1 MLTNKETA
9 LLDAATDLIREK
21 GMIALNMSDVHK
33 KAGYSRAAQ
42 YQSFS
47 DKNSLL
53 AALCMRELV
62 QNTLALEEQRYKELS
77 GDFTVVLRPV
87 VYNYL
92 KLSDR
97 LMIDSAFTN
106 MLKCVEALP
115 DVEEFSFLKQGF
127 AYLDKERRAEKDA

>member
-1 MLTNKETA
+1 MLTEKETA
-9 LLDAATDLIREK
+9 LLDAATELVKEK

-47 DKNSLL
+47 DKNALL

-62 QNTLALEEQRYKELS
+62 KNTEAIVQGRFEDLTGEFS
-77 GDFTVVLRPV
+77 VVLRPV
-87 VYNYL
+87 VYSYL

-97 LMIDSAFTN
+97 LMIDSAFGL
-106 MLKCVEALP
+106 MLTQVRSLP
-115 DVEEFSFLKQGF
+115 DEENFSFMKSGF
-127 AYLDKERRAEKDA
+127 EFLNKEREMHK

>member
-1 MLTNKETA
+1 MLTGKETA
-9 LLDAATDLIREK
+9 LLNAATDLIKEH

-62 QNTLALEEQRYKELS
+62 QNTSALKEQRYTEITAE
-77 GDFTVVLRPV
+77 FTVVLRPV

-92 KLSDR
+92 KLADR
-97 LMIDSAFTN
+97 LMIDSAFN
-106 MLKCVEALP
+106 HMFSAVKSLP
-115 DVEEFSFLKQGF
+115 DIEQFSFLKQGF
-127 AYLDKERRAEKDA
+127 NFLNEERLKEA

>member
-9 LLDAATDLIREK
+9 LLDAAGELIREK
-21 GMIALNMSDVHK
+21 GMIPLNMSDVHK

-62 QNTLALEEQRYKELS
+62 ENTIAIEEQRYKELS
-77 GDFTVVLRPV
+77 GDFTVVIRPV
-87 VYNYL
+87 VYDYL

-97 LMIDSAFTN
+97 LMIDSAFSQ
-106 MLKCVEALP
+106 MLASVESLP
-115 DVEEFSFLKQGF
+115 DIEEFSFLKQGF
-127 AYLDKERRAEKDA
+127 AFLHAERLKSK

>member
-1 MLTNKETA
+1 MLTAKETA
-9 LLDAATDLIREK
+9 LLNAATDLIREH

-62 QNTLALEEQRYKELS
+62 QNTCAIEEQRYKELT

-92 KLSDR
+92 KLADR
-97 LMIDSAFTN
+97 LMIDSAFEQMFKAVQN
-106 MLKCVEALP
+106 LP

-127 AYLDKERRAEKDA
+127 DFLNTERLQKA

>member
-1 MLTNKETA
+1 MLTEKESA
-9 LLDAATDLIREK
+9 LLDAATELVKEK

-47 DKNSLL
+47 DKNALL

-62 QNTLALEEQRYKELS
+62 SNTQAIEDKRFDELT
-77 GDFTVVLRPV
+77 GDFSVVLRPV
-87 VYNYL
+87 VYRYL

-97 LMIDSAFTN
+97 LMIDSAFSL
-106 MLKCVEALP
+106 MLTQVRSLP
-115 DVEEFSFLKQGF
+115 EDEKFNFLKNGF
-127 AYLDKERRAEKDA
+127 EFLHQEREMSR

>member
-1 MLTNKETA
+1 MLTGKETA
-9 LLDAATDLIREK
+9 LLNAATDLIKEH

-62 QNTLALEEQRYKELS
+62 QNTLALKEQRFTEIT
-77 GDFTVVLRPV
+77 GQFTVVLRPV

-92 KLSDR
+92 KLADR
-97 LMIDSAFTN
+97 LMIDSAFN
-106 MLKCVEALP
+106 HMLSAVQSLP
-115 DVEEFSFLKQGF
+115 DVEQFSFLKQGF
-127 AYLDKERRAEKDA
+127 NFLNEERLKEA

>member
-9 LLDAATDLIREK
+9 LLDAAGELIREK

-62 QNTLALEEQRYKELS
+62 ENTIAIEEQRYKELS
-77 GDFTVVLRPV
+77 GDFTVVIRPV
-87 VYNYL
+87 VYDYL

-97 LMIDSAFTN
+97 LMIDSAFSQ
-106 MLKCVEALP
+106 MLASVESLP
-115 DVEEFSFLKQGF
+115 DIEEFSFLKQGF
-127 AYLDKERRAEKDA
+127 AFLHAERSKSK

>member
-1 MLTNKETA
+1 MLTEKETA
-9 LLDAATDLIREK
+9 LLDAATELVKEK

-47 DKNSLL
+47 DKNALL

-62 QNTLALEEQRYKELS
+62 KNTEAIVQGRFEDLTGEFS
-77 GDFTVVLRPV
+77 VVLRPV
-87 VYNYL
+87 VYSYL

-97 LMIDSAFTN
+97 LMIDSAFGL
-106 MLKCVEALP
+106 MLTQVRSLP
-115 DVEEFSFLKQGF
+115 DEENFSFMKSGF
-127 AYLDKERRAEKDA
+127 EFLNKEREMYK

>member
-9 LLDAATDLIREK
+9 LLDAAGELIREK

-62 QNTLALEEQRYKELS
+62 ENTIAIEEQRYKELS
-77 GDFTVVLRPV
+77 GDFTVVIRPV

-97 LMIDSAFTN
+97 LMIDSAFSQ
-106 MLKCVEALP
+106 MLASVESLP
-115 DVEEFSFLKQGF
+115 DIEEFSFLKQGF
-127 AYLDKERRAEKDA
+127 AFLHAERLKSK

>member
-1 MLTNKETA
+1 MLTGKETA
-9 LLDAATDLIREK
+9 LLNAATDLIKEH

-62 QNTLALEEQRYKELS
+62 QNTTAVKEQKYTEIT
-77 GDFTVVLRPV
+77 GEFTVVLRPV

-92 KLSDR
+92 KLADR
-97 LMIDSAFTN
+97 LMIDSAFN
-106 MLKCVEALP
+106 HMLSAVQSLP
-115 DVEEFSFLKQGF
+115 DVEQFSFLKQGF
-127 AYLDKERRAEKDA
+127 NFLNEERLKEA

>member
-1 MLTNKETA
+1 MLTGKETA
-9 LLDAATDLIREK
+9 LLNAATDLIKEH

-62 QNTLALEEQRYKELS
+62 QNTTAVKEQKYTEIT
-77 GDFTVVLRPV
+77 GEFTVVLRPV

-92 KLSDR
+92 KLADR
-97 LMIDSAFTN
+97 LMIDSAFN
-106 MLKCVEALP
+106 HMLSAVRSLP
-115 DVEEFSFLKQGF
+115 DVEQFSFLKQGF
-127 AYLDKERRAEKDA
+127 NFLNEERLKEA

>member
-1 MLTNKETA
+1 MLTDKEQA
-9 LLDAATDLIREK
+9 LLDAAAELIAEK
-21 GMIALNMSDVHK
+21 GIIALNMSDVHK

-62 QNTLALEEQRYKELS
+62 QSTEAIKQERYEDLT
-77 GDFTVVLRPV
+77 GDFSVVLRPV

-92 KLSDR
+92 KLADR
-97 LMIDSAFTN
+97 LMIDSAFNQLLSETQS
-106 MLKCVEALP
+106 LP
-115 DVEEFSFLKQGF
+115 DTEHCNFIKRAFGFLD
-127 AYLDKERRAEKDA
+127 AERKRSIK

>member
-1 MLTNKETA
+1 MLTDKETA
-9 LLDAATDLIREK
+9 LLNAATDLIKEH

-62 QNTLALEEQRYKELS
+62 QNTSAVNEQRYTEMTS
-77 GDFTVVLRPV
+77 DFTVVLRPV

-97 LMIDSAFTN
+97 LMIDSAFN
-106 MLKCVEALP
+106 HMLDAVQSLP
-115 DVEEFSFLKQGF
+115 DVEQFSFLKQGF
-127 AYLDKERRAEKDA
+127 NFLNQERINAA

>member
-1 MLTNKETA
+1 MLTEKESA
-9 LLDAATDLIREK
+9 LLNAATELVQEK

-47 DKNSLL
+47 DKNALL

-62 QNTLALEEQRYKELS
+62 NNTQAIEEKRFEDLT
-77 GDFTVVLRPV
+77 GDFSVVLRPV
-87 VYNYL
+87 VYRYL

-97 LMIDSAFTN
+97 LMIDSAFGL
-106 MLKCVEALP
+106 MLTQVRTLP
-115 DVEEFSFLKQGF
+115 DDERFNFLKSGF
-127 AYLDKERRAEKDA
+127 EFLNQEREMNR

>member
-9 LLDAATDLIREK
+9 LLDAATELIREK

-62 QNTLALEEQRYKELS
+62 QSTTAIEEQRYKELTA
-77 GDFTVVLRPV
+77 DFTVVLRPV
-87 VYNYL
+87 VYDYL

-97 LMIDSAFTN
+97 LMIDSAFGN

-115 DVEEFSFLKQGF
+115 EVEQFSFLKQGF
-127 AYLDKERRAEKDA
+127 AFLHAERTKAKNT

>member
-1 MLTNKETA
+1 MLTDKETA
-9 LLDAATDLIREK
+9 LLDAATDLIKEH

-62 QNTLALEEQRYKELS
+62 QNITAIEEQRYKELT
-77 GDFTVVLRPV
+77 GDFTVVLRPI

-92 KLSDR
+92 KLADR
-97 LMIDSAFTN
+97 LMIDSAFEQ
-106 MLKCVEALP
+106 MLKSVQSLP
-115 DVEEFSFLKQGF
+115 ATDEFSFLKQGF
-127 AYLDKERRAEKDA
+127 EFLNTERHQKA

>member
-1 MLTNKETA
+1 MLTGKETA
-9 LLDAATDLIREK
+9 LLNAATDLIKEH

-47 DKNSLL
+47 NKNSLL

-62 QNTLALEEQRYKELS
+62 QNTTAVKEQKYTEIT
-77 GDFTVVLRPV
+77 GEFTVVLRPV

-92 KLSDR
+92 KLADR
-97 LMIDSAFTN
+97 LMIDSAFN
-106 MLKCVEALP
+106 HMLSAVQSLP
-115 DVEEFSFLKQGF
+115 DVEQFSFLKQGF
-127 AYLDKERRAEKDA
+127 NFLNEERLKEA

>member
-9 LLDAATDLIREK
+9 LLDAAGELIREK

-62 QNTLALEEQRYKELS
+62 ENTIAIEEQRYKELS
-77 GDFTVVLRPV
+77 GDFTVVIRPV
-87 VYNYL
+87 VYDYL

-97 LMIDSAFTN
+97 LMIDSAFSQ
-106 MLKCVEALP
+106 MLASVESLP

-127 AYLDKERRAEKDA
+127 AFLHAERLKSK

>member
-1 MLTNKETA
+1 MMLTEKETA
-9 LLDAATDLIREK
+9 LLNAATELVKEK

-47 DKNSLL
+47 DKNALL

-62 QNTLALEEQRYKELS
+62 NNTQAIEEKRFDELTGQFS
-77 GDFTVVLRPV
+77 VVLRPV
-87 VYNYL
+87 VYSYL

-97 LMIDSAFTN
+97 LMIDSAFGL
-106 MLKCVEALP
+106 MLAQVRSLP
-115 DVEEFSFLKQGF
+115 DDDNFTFLKSGF
-127 AYLDKERRAEKDA
+127 EFLNKEREMSK

>member
-1 MLTNKETA
+1 MLTDKEQA
-9 LLDAATDLIREK
+9 LLDAAAELIAEK

-62 QNTLALEEQRYKELS
+62 QCTEAIKAKQYDGLA

-92 KLSDR
+92 KLADR
-97 LMIDSAFTN
+97 LMIDSAFN
-106 MLKCVEALP
+106 QLLVEVQTLP
-115 DVEEFSFLKQGF
+115 DTEHFRFVKK
-127 AYLDKERRAEKDA
+127 AYDYLDLERKRNGK

>member
-1 MLTNKETA
+1 MLTEKESA
-9 LLDAATDLIREK
+9 LLDAATELVKEK

-47 DKNSLL
+47 DKNALL

-62 QNTLALEEQRYKELS
+62 SNTQAIEDKRFDDLT
-77 GDFTVVLRPV
+77 GDFSVVLRPV
-87 VYNYL
+87 VYRYL

-97 LMIDSAFTN
+97 LMIDSAFSL
-106 MLKCVEALP
+106 MLTQVRSLP
-115 DVEEFSFLKQGF
+115 EDDRFNFLKSGYEF
-127 AYLDKERRAEKDA
+127 LNKEREMSR

>member
-1 MLTNKETA
+1 MLTEKETA
-9 LLDAATDLIREK
+9 LLDAASALVKEK

-47 DKNSLL
+47 DKNALL
-53 AALCMRELV
+53 AALSMRELV
-62 QNTLALEEQRYKELS
+62 NNTLAIEEKRFDELT

-87 VYNYL
+87 VYSYL

-97 LMIDSAFTN
+97 LMIDSAFRL
-106 MLKCVEALP
+106 MLTQVRLLP
-115 DVEEFSFLKQGF
+115 DDESLSFLKSGF
-127 AYLDKERRAEKDA
+127 EFLNKEREMTKS

>member
-1 MLTNKETA
+1 MLTEKESA
-9 LLDAATDLIREK
+9 LLDAATELVKEK

-47 DKNSLL
+47 DKNALL

-62 QNTLALEEQRYKELS
+62 SNTQAIEDKRFDELT
-77 GDFTVVLRPV
+77 GDFSVVLRPV
-87 VYNYL
+87 VYRYL

-97 LMIDSAFTN
+97 LMIDSAFSL
-106 MLKCVEALP
+106 MLTQVRSLP
-115 DVEEFSFLKQGF
+115 EDDRFNFLKSGYEF
-127 AYLDKERRAEKDA
+127 LNKEREMSR

>member
-9 LLDAATDLIREK
+9 LLDAAGELIREK

-62 QNTLALEEQRYKELS
+62 ENTIAIEEQRYKELS
-77 GDFTVVLRPV
+77 GDFTVVIRPV
-87 VYNYL
+87 VYDYL

-97 LMIDSAFTN
+97 LMIDSAFSQ
-106 MLKCVEALP
+106 MLASVESLP
-115 DVEEFSFLKQGF
+115 DIEEFSFLKQGF
-127 AYLDKERRAEKDA
+127 AFLHAERLKSK

>member
-1 MLTNKETA
+1 MLTGKETA
-9 LLDAATDLIREK
+9 LLNAATDLIKEH

-62 QNTLALEEQRYKELS
+62 QNTTAVKEQKYTEIT
-77 GDFTVVLRPV
+77 GEFTVVLRPV

-92 KLSDR
+92 KLADR
-97 LMIDSAFTN
+97 LMIDSAFN
-106 MLKCVEALP
+106 HML
-115 DVEEFSFLKQGF
+115 S
-127 AYLDKERRAEKDA
+127 

>member
-1 MLTNKETA
+1 MLTKKETA
-9 LLDAATDLIREK
+9 LLDAAGELIREK

-62 QNTLALEEQRYKELS
+62 ENTIAIDEQRYQNIS
-77 GDFTVVLRPV
+77 SDFTVVLRPI
-87 VYNYL
+87 VYDYL

-97 LMIDSAFTN
+97 LMIDSAFSR
-106 MLKCVEALP
+106 MLVSVESLP
-115 DVEEFSFLKQGF
+115 EIEKFSFLKQGF
-127 AYLDKERRAEKDA
+127 AFLHAERSKNR

>member
-9 LLDAATDLIREK
+9 LLDAAGELIREK

-62 QNTLALEEQRYKELS
+62 ENTTAIEAQRYKELS
-77 GDFTVVLRPV
+77 GDFTVVIRPV
-87 VYNYL
+87 VYDYL

-97 LMIDSAFTN
+97 LMIDSAFSQ
-106 MLKCVEALP
+106 MLASVESLP

-127 AYLDKERRAEKDA
+127 AFLHAERLKAK